1 MPRGRSQEKP
11 RILPHK
17 KNGRTTA
24 KVAGQ
29 VFKDHPPCLP
39 HPLPFRNMSA
49 LDSNPTVSGSPLIAT
64 KFRIREPQPDEFPPN
79 ELMKPDRGAPVVFCI
94 AVRDPGTGA
103 VVRVVRMLRH
113 RLIPNLR
120 AVGGRS

>member
-1 MPRGRSQEKP
+1 VSATSAT
-11 RILPHK
+11 LPQYV
-17 KNGRTTA
+17 RTRFESDREWFTT
-24 KVAGQ
+24 
-29 VFKDHPPCLP
+29 H
-39 HPLPFRNMSA
+39 RNE
-49 LDSNPTVSGSPLIAT
+49 V
-64 KFRIREPQPDEFPPN
+64 FRIREPQPDE
-79 ELMKPDRGAPVVFCI
+79 MKPDRGAPVVFCI

>member
-1 MPRGRSQEKP
+1 VSATSAT
-11 RILPHK
+11 LPQYV
-17 KNGRTTA
+17 RTRFESDREWFTT
-24 KVAGQ
+24 
-29 VFKDHPPCLP
+29 H
-39 HPLPFRNMSA
+39 RNE
-49 LDSNPTVSGSPLIAT
+49 V
-64 KFRIREPQPDEFPPN
+64 FRIREPQPDEFPPN